1 MIAEVAARVPDSLA
15 AYRGGVAVGPG
26 DASALPVARLRD
38 PSVFDATLS
47 AFGAGYGP
55 VDRRIL
61 VSYWSQFY
69 LAALATPALTALV
82 FLGRPLPLAFDTTR
96 LELDA
101 AGRPVRL
108 LVPADMPDCRSGC
121 AFGLAGLVEDH
132 LRPFVEMC
140 HARCG
145 IAPRV
150 LWGNA
155 AVILDYVARE
165 LGDPLAGLA
174 GDGEGAGTTCA
185 SACTTTC
192 PTARAAACD
201 DVAAC
206 LGWRAG
212 PGCARSPL
220 ESPLAQA
227 LCPGP
232 SGCRRRR
239 VCCLRHRLP
248 GVPSCGALCPVECAA
263 QR

>member
-1 MIAEVAARVPDSLA
+1 MIADVAARVPDSLA

-55 VDRRIL
+55 VDRRVL

-155 AVILDYVARE
+155 AVILDYVAGE
-165 LGDPLAGLA
+165 LGCGDERACAAGA
-174 GDGEGAGTTCA
+174 M
-185 SACTTTC
+185 
-192 PTARAAACD
+192 R
-201 DVAAC
+201 
-206 LGWRAG
+206 LGWRGALACG
-212 PGCARSPL
+212 RN
-220 ESPLAQA
+220 PLAQA
-227 LCPGP
+227 LCADA

-239 VCCLRHRLP
+239 ACCLRHRLP
-248 GVPSCGALCPVECAA
+248 GVPSCGALCPIECAKD
-263 QR
+263 R